1 MKKILYFIFLVF
13 LCQVS
18 AFGQTRYYKQLKII
32 SENLTEQKGDGGGQF
47 ITFSNNGCYDSD
59 KNGYSV
65 GNGSLA
71 FRKKDNGRAYYGGNS
86 YWGEAVYIF
95 TENYQRLN
103 IRPANSK
110 KVYVYVLSQ
119 PLTGTQTCTLIRKPT
134 PVDPATIRAIEW
146 IMGGGQTAPIGI
158 PESTTG
164 TGTKGSSTYSERCSR
179 CSGSGT
185 VVASG
190 TSYVIEQKWCRE
202 CNQNV
207 SGSHYHTTCTDCNG
221 TGTRTRTR

>member
-1 MKKILYFIFLVF
+1 MKKIIYFVFLVF

-18 AFGQTRYYKQLKII
+18 AYGQTRYYKQLKVI

-71 FRKKDNGRAYYGGNS
+71 IRKKDNDRAYYGGNS
-86 YWGEAVYIF
+86 YWGEATYIF

-103 IRPANSK
+103 IRPENSK

-119 PLTGTQTCTLIRKPT
+119 PLAGTQTCALIRKPT
-134 PVDPATIRAIEW
+134 PVDPAIITW
-146 IMGGGQTAPIGI
+146 IIGQQPPIGI
-158 PESTTG
+158 PEPTPIRD
-164 TGTKGSSTYSERCSR
+164 SSTYSERCSR
-179 CSGSGT
+179 CSGSGK
-185 VVASG
+185 VVESG
-190 TSYVIEQKWCRE
+190 TSYTSGLEWCSE
-202 CNQNV
+202 CKQNV
-207 SGSHYHTTCTDCNG
+207 TSGHYHNICPRCNG
-221 TGTRTRTR
+221 TGVNTRTR